1 MRVDPIELA
10 LGKDFN
16 INKNIYFISGNE
28 PTLIEKVKEVIVNFY
43 KIHQNLS
50 VSRIDSIEKYK
61 KEFGL
66 FEKNK
71 LYLLKNSKG
80 LNDNLVKDL
89 SGEDDIFI
97 FIQENSPKINSL
109 KNYLSKE
116 KNVCL
121 IDCYELDRD
130 KKTRVLNEL
139 IRINNIVINKD
150 EYWYLLEKLD
160 NKYIFLENNINKLK
174 HLNKED
180 LNIKNINKILSI
192 GDTAVESIFFLIL
205 KKNNE
210 IVNSYKNKIITNSD
224 VNEFFFRCKYF
235 CMLIIDNQNEEKY
248 LKQIPKYLFKEKR
261 ILIDIYR
268 KYNFKKR
275 CELLS
280 LISNTEK
287 SLRKNVGLSLFSG
300 LRFILTIKRITVS

>member
-1 MRVDPIELA
+1 MRTDPIEVVFE
-10 LGKDFN
+10 KDFK

-28 PTLIEKVKEVIVNFY
+28 PTLIEKVKDVIVNFY
-43 KIHQNLS
+43 KNHKNLA
-50 VSRIDSIEKYK
+50 VSRIDSIDKYK

-66 FEKNK
+66 FEKKK

-80 LNDNLVKDL
+80 LNDNKVKDL
-89 SGEDDIFI
+89 SCEDDIFI
-97 FIQENSPKINSL
+97 FIQENSPKIKSL

-160 NKYIFLENNINKLK
+160 NKYIFLENNFNKLK
-174 HLNKED
+174 HLNKDD
-180 LNIKNINKILSI
+180 LNINNINKILSI
-192 GDTAVESIFFLIL
+192 GDTAVESLFFLIL

-210 IVNSYKNKIITNSD
+210 IVNSYKNRIVTNSD
-224 VNEFFFRCKYF
+224 VSEFFFRCKYF

-248 LKQIPKYLFKEKR
+248 LKEIPKYLFKEKKS
-261 ILIDIYR
+261 LIDIYR

-280 LISNTEK
+280 LISDTEK
-287 SLRKNVGLSLFSG
+287 SLRKNVGLSVSSG
-300 LRFILTIKRITVS
+300 LRFILTVKRITVS

>member
-116 KNVCL
+116 KNICL

-300 LRFILTIKRITVS
+300 LRFILTIKRITIS

>member
-248 LKQIPKYLFKEKR
+248 LKQIPKYLFKEKK

-287 SLRKNVGLSLFSG
+287 TLRKDVGLSIFSG
-300 LRFILTIKRITVS
+300 LRFILTVKRITIS